1 MSQLISAPQYM
12 TPGTPVNFSM
22 NNAPLI
28 VYVVLYPASGDSM
41 KLEQSRD
48 GGIFWETV
56 LSNVTAKAT
65 GQRFDGGCPLI
76 RVSGSNAASYFTV
89 C

>member
-1 MSQLISAPQYM
+1 M
-12 TPGTPVNFSM
+12 T
-22 NNAPLI
+22 
-28 VYVVLYPASGDSM
+28 
-41 KLEQSRD
+41 LEQSRD
-48 GGIFWETV
+48 GGLFWETV

>member
-1 MSQLISAPQYM
+1 MTKLVQAPIYI
-12 TPGTPVNFSM
+12 TPGMPIIYDM
-22 NNAPLI
+22 KDAPI
-28 VYVVLYPASGDSM
+28 IAYVVLYPASGDIM
-41 KLEQSRD
+41 TLEQSRD
-48 GGIFWETV
+48 GGLFWETV